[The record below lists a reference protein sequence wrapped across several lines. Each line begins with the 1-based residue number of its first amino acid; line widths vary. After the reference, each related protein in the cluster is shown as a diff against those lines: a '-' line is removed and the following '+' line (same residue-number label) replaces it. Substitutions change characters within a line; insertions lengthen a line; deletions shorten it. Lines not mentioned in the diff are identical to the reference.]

1 MAYITSGA
9 TLRGDVTTAVI
20 QGQNN
25 DAFIGAQVCPIYS
38 SPVRAGQYLKLN
50 LGNAELLNSDASKVQ
65 PGSSYPRS
73 SRAFDTDNFT
83 CFEYGLEEVVPD
95 ALASDVARFFGLETE
110 TAKILLRNITIGH
123 EVEMSAAVMNAST
136 FNATAAAVN
145 YTNTLL
151 STISFVSDV
160 ALAKQK
166 LLKKGVIPNAIILN
180 QEVFDLV
187 RRAPLVQNQFF
198 GVVASDSR
206 RMLSEDELAAVAG
219 VEKCY
224 VARGAYNSAAK
235 GATFAGSFI
244 VPTTYVMVGNVAGG
258 DFAAGGLG
266 RTIIWSEDASAPFVT
281 ESYRDENRRSNIL
294 RVRSNRVVKIIDST
308 AGELITTSYSAS

>member
-25 DAFIGAQVCPIYS
+25 NDAFIGAKVAPIYT

-65 PGSSYPRS
+65 AGSSYPRTT
-73 SRAFDTDNFT
+73 RAFDTDNFT

-136 FNATAAAVN
+136 FNATSSTTA
-145 YTNTLL
+145 YTVGNL
-151 STISFVSDV
+151 STLSFVADI
-160 ALAKQK
+160 ATAKQK
-166 LLKKGVIPNAIILN
+166 LLLKGVIPNAVIMN
-180 QEVFDLV
+180 QEVFDIV
-187 RRAPLVQNQFF
+187 RRATLVQNQFF

-206 RMLSEDELAAVAG
+206 RTLSEAEIAAVCG
-219 VEKCY
+219 VENCY
-224 VARGAYNSAAK
+224 VARAAYNSAAK
-235 GATFAGSFI
+235 GAAYSGAFI
-244 VPTTYVMVGNVAGG
+244 VPKTYVSVASIAGG
-258 DFAAGGLG
+258 DFAAGGIA

-308 AGELITTSYSAS
+308 AAELITTQA